1 MDKSEDL
8 GYSMESL
15 LLRTLLMQDYGTTIN
30 NFRVQ
35 RMMNILQTRGMATM
49 ENIPSKK
56 DKSMFSQER
65 YQFML
70 DAPFEISHMCCNV
83 MKKSPASRY
92 AKQTGRVPITAQMA
106 SESRLRTQ
114 IWLRQ
119 GCNAFE
125 AKKPM
130 SNPMSFWTEQDVL
143 LYLYRRDIEIASV
156 YGRIV
161 KENEID
167 GQMDLEDFGIF
178 DMERPLLKTTGCER
192 TGCFACGFGA
202 HHEKECN
209 CRIQKTIDFS
219 NPNLADWQLRGGE
232 FDERGL
238 WVPKGG
244 LGYWFIYLWIRKYGG
259 FPMYF
264 PNEEYYIEKYS
275 TPETDRYL
283 K

>member
-1 MDKSEDL
+1 MMGILTNDQKIKANVPSE
-8 GYSMESL
+8 
-15 LLRTLLMQDYGTTIN
+15 
-30 NFRVQ
+30 
-35 RMMNILQTRGMATM
+35 
-49 ENIPSKK
+49 

-70 DAPFEISHMCCNV
+70 DAPFEISNQCCNI
-83 MKKSPASRY
+83 MKKLPAHEY
-92 AKQTGRVPITAQMA
+92 QKTTGRQPMTAQMA
-106 SESRLRTQ
+106 SESRLRKQ
-114 IWLRQ
+114 KWLMN
-119 GCNAFE
+119 GCNGFDL
-125 AKKPM
+125 KRPI
-130 SNPMSFWTEQDVL
+130 SNPMSFWLEQDVL
-143 LYLYRRDIEIASV
+143 LYIYTHNIPIAPV
-156 YGRIV
+156 YGEVV
-161 KENEID
+161 KENEVD
-167 GQMDLEDFGIF
+167 GQMDLTDLGIF
-178 DMERPLLKTTGCER
+178 ELERPILKTTGCER

-202 HHEKECN
+202 HREKPCD

-219 NPNLADWQLRGGE
+219 NPKLADWQLRGGA

-275 TPETDRYL
+275 TPETDRWL

>member
-1 MDKSEDL
+1 
-8 GYSMESL
+8 
-15 LLRTLLMQDYGTTIN
+15 MQDYVRTID

-35 RMMNILQTRGMATM
+35 RMMRILPKRGKATA
-49 ENIPSKK
+49 ENIPREK

-70 DAPFEISHMCCNV
+70 DAPFEISHVCCNV
-83 MKKSPASRY
+83 MKKSPA
-92 AKQTGRVPITAQMA
+92 KQFQKKTGMKPITAQMA

-114 IWLRQ
+114 QWLSN
-119 GCNAFE
+119 GCNAFDL
-125 AKKPM
+125 KSPI
-130 SNPMSFWTEQDVL
+130 SNPMSFWTERDVL
-143 LYLYRRDIEIASV
+143 LYIYTHNIPIASV
-156 YGRIV
+156 YGEVV
-161 KENEID
+161 KEKEVD
-167 GQMDLEDFGIF
+167 GQIDFEDLGLF
-178 DMERPLLKTTGCER
+178 DLGMPPLKTTGCSR

-202 HHEKECN
+202 HRENEGN

-219 NPNLADWQLRGGE
+219 NPKLADWQLRGGT

-275 TPETDRYL
+275 TPETDKYL
-283 K
+283 KG